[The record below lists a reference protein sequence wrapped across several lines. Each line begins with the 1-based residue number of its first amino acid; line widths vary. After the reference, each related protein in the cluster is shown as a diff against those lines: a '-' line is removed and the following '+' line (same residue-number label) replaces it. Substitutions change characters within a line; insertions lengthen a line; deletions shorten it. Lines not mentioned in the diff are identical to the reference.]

1 MVTGWEVGKIA
12 NKKMVKF
19 VKRKWGWRLLSTP
32 ILKTIG
38 QVLAIAAAVATRTTR
53 AATASASTAVT
64 ATTTT
69 TAVSTTTAATTVS
82 TTTTAVT
89 ATAATGGTFFT
100 RARDVDGQ
108 ATTGVIFAVHA
119 CDRGVRLFRRRHSHE
134 REAARATC
142 NAIGD
147 QGNVSDGTVGRKGLF
162 EFIISGGERKV
173 PHIESGFHCI
183 YVSLLATG

>member
-1 MVTGWEVGKIA
+1 MESDNMMAVSQHGQVRVTK
-12 NKKMVKF
+12 
-19 VKRKWGWRLLSTP
+19 KWGWRLLSTP
-32 ILKTIG
+32 TLKTVG
-38 QVLAIAAAVATRTTR
+38 QVLTIAAAVATRTTR

-69 TAVSTTTAATTVS
+69 TAVSTTTSATTVS
-82 TTTTAVT
+82 AATTTAAVT

-119 CDRGVRLFRRRHSHE
+119 GDRGVRLFRRRHGHE

-147 QGNVSDGTVGRKGLF
+147 QGNVRDGAVGRKGLF